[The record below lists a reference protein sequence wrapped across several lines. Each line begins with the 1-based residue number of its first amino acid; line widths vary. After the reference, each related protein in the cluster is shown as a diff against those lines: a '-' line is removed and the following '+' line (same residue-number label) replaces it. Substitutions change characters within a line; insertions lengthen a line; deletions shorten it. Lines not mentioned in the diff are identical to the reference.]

1 MGLLLFDLVLLAKV
15 VHKCAPIYGLFNNH
29 FYMFASVIFDAVIQL
44 YSSPTSES
52 TQDPNHASTSEST
65 AQTPASWEGHA
76 STPNAQTPA
85 AREVRQPDG
94 ANIIILPRP
103 DQAGLWMGLLLLVK
117 KTIVSIVVTQFEAQQ
132 CASELWFYHYYY
144 RLL

>member
-15 VHKCAPIYGLFNNH
+15 VHECVPIYGLFNKY

-44 YSSPTSES
+44 YSSPASES

-65 AQTPASWEGHA
+65 
-76 STPNAQTPA
+76 AQTPA

-103 DQAGLWMGLLLLVK
+103 DQAGRWMGLLLLEK
-117 KTIVSIVVTQFEAQQ
+117 QLYQ
-132 CASELWFYHYYY
+132 
-144 RLL
+144 LL